1 MWKFL
6 RNNFDYKSFW
16 GFYRISQNC
25 VDYNAS
31 INVKKQVN
39 SLYTHLQK
47 GMELFCNNE
56 GKLL

>member
-6 RNNFDYKSFW
+6 RNNFFEYKGFW
-16 GFYRISQNC
+16 GFERISQNY

-31 INVKKQVN
+31 NVKKQVN

-47 GMELFCNNE
+47 GMELFCNY
-56 GKLL
+56 